1 MPVRKEFRGVMRFWK
16 VLRTNPRLRWAYAK
30 IAMGGEERKALQLLT
45 VKLSLPIENV
55 RELYVRMRN
64 THNRK
69 YAVQE
74 TINVLQQI
82 DELAERMN
90 LHSTPWLRNNLRHRK
105 PEDVLQDL
113 HMQAQQVGALA
124 A

>member
-1 MPVRKEFRGVMRFWK
+1 MPVRKEFRDVMRFWK
-16 VLRTNPRLRWAYAK
+16 VLRTNPRLRWAYARM
-30 IAMGGEERKALQLLT
+30 AMGGGERKALQLLT
-45 VKLSLPIENV
+45 VKLSVPIENV

-82 DELAERMN
+82 DELAEKLN
-90 LHSTPWLRNNLRHRK
+90 LHSTPWLQNNLRQRK
-105 PEDVLQDL
+105 PEEVLQDL
-113 HMQAQQVGALA
+113 HLQAQQVGALA

>member
-1 MPVRKEFRGVMRFWK
+1 MPVRKEFRDVMRFWK
-16 VLRTNPRLRWAYAK
+16 VLRTNPKLRWAYAK

-45 VKLSLPIENV
+45 VKLSIPIENV

-69 YAVQE
+69 YSVQE

-90 LHSTPWLRNNLRHRK
+90 LHSTPWLQNNLRHRK

-113 HMQAQQVGALA
+113 HMQAQQVGAA
-124 A
+124 